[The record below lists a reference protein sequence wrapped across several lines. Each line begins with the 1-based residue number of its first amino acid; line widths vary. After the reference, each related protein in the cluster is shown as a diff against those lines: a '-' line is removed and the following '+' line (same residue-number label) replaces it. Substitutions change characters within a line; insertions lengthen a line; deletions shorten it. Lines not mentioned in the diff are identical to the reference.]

1 MSQVEEIKK
10 LLEKTG
16 TNRVGLGAEKSS
28 AEDYSK
34 IGTMHSMLAGV
45 GSGLIS
51 IPKGLFS
58 LGATLMDLGA
68 DTKKAVEVEK
78 WFDDLTEWDEK
89 AEATTAGK
97 ITETLVNIGVP
108 GAVAFTRGAAL
119 ANTALR
125 SKKLKKYFTVTD
137 PDIVKAGKKAVQL
150 NTAGKTARFTA
161 AATSGGIAEGV
172 FIGDVEQIGTF
183 GDLLG
188 GPTELERDDE
198 YDAARELV
206 NRVKF
211 GTEGALFTG
220 VLGDTT
226 QTLKKLATRGKELRF
241 SNSKIDRLLDKI
253 AAGGR
258 ARGGKTQEFFDI
270 ERKQIGIRSAD
281 LSLAQ
286 QTSRELDKNI
296 DAIFPAWKT
305 VIEKGTAGQ
314 RNKSL
319 ENIHDLLLS
328 GKTEVNQAGK
338 VLFGEMDSGIMNSV
352 RNELKGFGGED
363 KNIQAIFDNL
373 NTIRKGWGD
382 MFSALGTKMDDPTLK
397 EFQKE
402 FGKKFKGWLGGT
414 YDVFQNKSL
423 LPFMGYRPA
432 AEAVKKGMQMF
443 QDIAKQNGKSLTDEQ
458 AKYYVERLIK
468 TARLPKGF
476 RMDRPSDP
484 IFQVP
489 DFFVGKT
496 VLDDAVTNRG
506 FTSMSS
512 LPKEH
517 RQVVEQ
523 LLGKRRNPMQTIL
536 GGTARLSL
544 ITRRNEFFQDL
555 IKESDRLGTV
565 QGARKMFYENYDDAV
580 RNLGDDIKP
589 IDIDPGRTLEAGI
602 TNPLDGQ
609 YAISEIADALAETSK
624 SMMSSSFGG
633 KVYENLV
640 LYPKAA
646 TQLAKTV
653 LSPIT
658 HARNFIS
665 AGAFAT
671 ANGIIPT
678 PSALKTAYQALQVPL
693 KGTRQQNDFYRELL
707 ELGVVNTNVRLG
719 DLTRLLE
726 DVNFGGTMTSDKGL
740 RMLLKPLSKFKRFA
754 QDMYT
759 AEDDFWKIA
768 AYATEKERIGKA
780 FIRSGIKEGDM
791 ITNYLGKEV
800 KFGDDFLK
808 NEAADIV
815 RNNIPNYDYVS
826 DFVKGLRK
834 WPVGNFVSFPAEIM
848 RTSTNIVRRALRDI
862 NYTLPNGAKPL
873 RRLGYQRLVGMGLT
887 TAAVPAGVVAGAKMV
902 HNVTEDEMEALRRY
916 VADWSK
922 NSTLVPIRD
931 KETGKLKYIDFS
943 HGNAYDLL
951 ARPFQTVLNSVGSG
965 REDEDGIMDDFMLGM
980 MNATKELALPFVDE
994 AIWISA
1000 AADILARHGRTREG
1014 TEVWN
1019 PKDTDGDK
1027 IYKMMSHLVKA
1038 AAPFSYPQFKR
1049 MGIAINEDFDKYGQ
1063 SYELGDELSGFAGF
1077 RVVNINPTRGL
1088 DFKIADYQ
1096 RGVRDSRSLFTRA
1109 TRLGA
1114 GPITPKEIVDAYVNS
1129 NRALF
1134 EVRRNMMKDF
1144 NAGLVLGLN
1153 EDEASLAARR
1163 LSKVDVNTIREGIFR
1178 PLPLSDEVIR
1188 AFEENSM
1195 KMGVANPLNAAR
1207 PIIDTM
1213 RDMLSLAPLSLEM
1226 FPPLYNPYDD
1236 EGMAE
1241 GGRVGYLAGGEVEDP
1256 QDEASAAAVWVTEP
1270 EEIKKI
1276 FNYDFKQYLLS
1287 NIWKSK
1293 PKPPMSA
1300 GTAGEQAKSPMDIA
1314 TPKIDPSLLGKG
1326 PNMTNNAELTRTGL
1340 TQTENALLSN
1350 EEKAIRLRQRNM
1362 A

>member
-1 MSQVEEIKK
+1 MPTAEELNK
-10 LLEKTG
+10 LLEKKKI
-16 TNRVGLGAEKSS
+16 NKVGLAAEKSN
-28 AEDYSK
+28 AEDYST
-34 IGTMHSMLAGV
+34 IGTMHSMFAGV

-68 DTKKAVEVEK
+68 GTNKAAEVEK
-78 WFDDLTEWDEK
+78 WFDDLTTWDER

-97 ITETLVNIGVP
+97 ITEALVNIGVP
-108 GAVAFTRGAAL
+108 GSIAFTRGAAL

-125 SKKLKKYFTVTD
+125 AKKLKKYFTVTD
-137 PDIVKAGKKAVQL
+137 PDIVKAGKKAAEL
-150 NTAGKTARFTA
+150 NAAGKTARFTA

-188 GPTELERDDE
+188 GPTELERDDD
-198 YDAARELV
+198 YDAARELI

-220 VLGDTT
+220 VLGGTT
-226 QTLKKLATRGKELRF
+226 QTLKKLATEGKKLRF

-253 AAGGR
+253 AAGFR
-258 ARGGKTQEFFDI
+258 ARSGKTQEFFDI
-270 ERKQIGIRSAD
+270 ERKQLGVRSSD
-281 LSLAQ
+281 LNLAQ
-286 QTSRELDKNI
+286 QISRELDKNI
-296 DAIFPAWKT
+296 DAVFPAWKT
-305 VIEKGTAGQ
+305 VIEKGTAKQ

-319 ENIHDLLLS
+319 ERIHDLLLS
-328 GKTEVNQAGK
+328 GKHEVDKTGK
-338 VLFGEMDSGIMNSV
+338 VIFGDMDSALQSSI
-352 RNELKGFGGED
+352 RNELKGFGGKTKD
-363 KNIQAIFDNL
+363 INNIFKNL
-373 NTIRKGWGD
+373 TTIRKGWGD
-382 MFSALGTKMDDPTLK
+382 MFTALGSKMDEK
-397 EFQKE
+397 ELAQFQKL
-402 FGKKFKGWLGGT
+402 FGDKFKGWLGGT
-414 YDVFQNKSL
+414 YDKFQNHSL
-423 LPFMGYRPA
+423 IPFLGYRA
-432 AEAVKKGMQMF
+432 SAEAVKNGIKMF
-443 QDIAKQNGKSLTDEQ
+443 RDIAKQNGKPITEEQ
-458 AKYYVERLIK
+458 AKYYVERLVK
-468 TARLPKGF
+468 TAKLPKGF

-496 VLDDAVTNRG
+496 VLDDAVTDRG
-506 FTSMSS
+506 FASMSA

-517 RQVVEQ
+517 RLVVEQ

-555 IKESDRLGTV
+555 LKESDRLGTLK
-565 QGARKMFYENYDDAV
+565 GGRKMFYENYDDAI
-580 RNLGDDIKP
+580 RNLGEDIKP
-589 IDIDPGRTLEAGI
+589 IKIDPGRTLEAGV

-609 YAISEIADALAETSK
+609 YAITEIAEALEETSK
-624 SMMSSSFGG
+624 EMMSSKFGG

-658 HARNFIS
+658 HVRNFLS

-678 PSALKTAYQALQVPL
+678 PSALKTAYQALQIPL

-726 DVNFGGTMTSDKGL
+726 DVNFGGTMSSDKGL
-740 RMLLKPLSKFKRFA
+740 RMLLKYPSKFKRFA

-768 AYATEKERIGKA
+768 SYATEKERIGKA
-780 FIRSGIKEGDM
+780 FINAGIKEGDKVK
-791 ITNYLGKEV
+791 NYLGKEV
-800 KFGDDFLK
+800 KYGDDFLK

-848 RTSTNIVRRALRDI
+848 RTSTNIVRRGLRDI

-902 HNVTEDEMEALRRY
+902 YDVTEDEMEALRRY

-931 KETGKLKYIDFS
+931 KETGDLKYIDFS

-1000 AADILARHGRTREG
+1000 AADILARHGRTRDG
-1014 TEVWN
+1014 AEVWN
-1019 PKDTDGDK
+1019 PEDTDGDK
-1027 IYKMMSHLVKA
+1027 VYKMMSHLVKA
-1038 AAPFSYPQFKR
+1038 AAPFSIPQFKR
-1049 MGIAINEDFDKYGQ
+1049 LGIAINEDFDKYGQ
-1063 SYELGDELSGFAGF
+1063 SYGLGDELAGFTGF
-1077 RVVNINPTRGL
+1077 RVVNVNPARGL

-1096 RGVRDSRSLFTRA
+1096 RGVRNSRSLFTRA

-1114 GPITPKEIVDAYVNS
+1114 GPITPKEVIDAYINS

-1134 EVRRNMMKDF
+1134 EVRRNMMKDYE
-1144 NAGLVLGLN
+1144 AGQILGLTTPQIN
-1153 EDEASLAARR
+1153 LASRR
-1163 LSKVDVNTIREGIFR
+1163 LSKVDVNTIRRGVFR
-1178 PLPLSDEVIR
+1178 PLPVSQEVIR
-1188 AFEENSM
+1188 AFAENSR
-1195 KMGVANPLNAAR
+1195 KMGVANPFNVAR
-1207 PIIDTM
+1207 PVINTIN
-1213 RDMLSLAPLSLEM
+1213 RMLSLAPLSLEM
-1226 FPPLYNPYDD
+1226 FPPLYNPYDE

-1256 QDEASAAAVWVTEP
+1256 EDEASAAAAWITEP
-1270 EEIKKI
+1270 EEIKEI
-1276 FNYDFKQYLLS
+1276 FNHDFKQYFLS

-1293 PKPPMSA
+1293 PKPPASA
-1300 GTAGEQAKSPMDIA
+1300 GTAGAQAKAPMDIN

-1326 PNMTNNAELTRTGL
+1326 PNTINNVEITRTGL
-1340 TQTENALLSN
+1340 TETENALLSN
-1350 EEKAIRLRQRNM
+1350 EEKAIRLRQRGIG
-1362 A
+1362 

>member
-1 MSQVEEIKK
+1 MTSILDALNKSGE
-10 LLEKTG
+10 
-16 TNRVGLGAEKSS
+16 GAEKSG

-68 DTKKAVEVEK
+68 GTKKAVEVEK
-78 WFDDLTEWDEK
+78 WFDDLTDWDEK

-97 ITETLVNIGVP
+97 ITEALVNIGVP
-108 GAVAFTRGAAL
+108 GAIAFTRGAAI

-125 SKKLKKYFTVTD
+125 AKKLKKYFTVTD
-137 PDIVKAGKKAVQL
+137 PDIVKAGKKAVEL
-150 NTAGKTARFTA
+150 NAAGKTARFTA

-172 FIGDVEQIGTF
+172 FVGDVEQIGTF

-188 GPTELERDDE
+188 GPTELERDDD
-198 YDAARELV
+198 YDAARELI

-220 VLGDTT
+220 VLGGTT

-241 SNSKIDRLLDKI
+241 ADNKIDRLLDKI
-253 AAGGR
+253 ASGFR
-258 ARGGKTQEFFDI
+258 ARSGKTQEFFDI
-270 ERKQIGIRSAD
+270 ERKQLGIRSAD
-281 LSLAQ
+281 LNLAQ

-305 VIEKGTAGQ
+305 VVEKSTATQ

-319 ENIHDLLLS
+319 ERIHDLLLS
-328 GKTEVNQAGK
+328 GKHEVTQTGK
-338 VLFGEMDSGIMNSV
+338 VVFGDMDSKLMNSI
-352 RNELKGFGGED
+352 RNELKTIGGKD
-363 KNIQAIFDNL
+363 ANKNINEIFKNL
-373 NTIRKGWGD
+373 KTIRKGWGD
-382 MFSALGTKMDDPTLK
+382 MFTALGSQMDPK
-397 EFQKE
+397 ELAKFKKL
-402 FGKKFKGWLGGT
+402 FGDKFKGWLGGT

-423 LPFMGYRPA
+423 LPFMGYRA
-432 AEAVKKGMQMF
+432 SEEAVKKGIKMF
-443 QDIAKQNGKSLTDEQ
+443 KDVAKQNGKPITNEQ

-484 IFQVP
+484 LFRLP
-489 DFFVGKT
+489 NFFVGKT
-496 VLDDAVTNRG
+496 ALDDAVKTSS
-506 FTSMSS
+506 FTRLDQ

-517 RQVVEQ
+517 REVVEQ

-555 IKESDRLGTV
+555 FKESEKLGSLK
-565 QGARKMFYENYDDAV
+565 GSRKMFYDDYDDAV
-580 RNLGDDIKP
+580 NKLGEDVKEVM
-589 IDIDPGRTLEAGI
+589 IDPGRTLEAGI
-602 TNPLDGQ
+602 TNPLEGK

-624 SMMSSSFGG
+624 ALTSPSMGG
-633 KVYENLV
+633 KIYENLV

-646 TQLAKTV
+646 SQLAKTV

-658 HARNFIS
+658 HARNLIS

-678 PSALKTAYQALQVPL
+678 PSAIKTAYQALQVPL
-693 KGTRQQNDFYRELL
+693 KGARKQNELYRELL

-719 DLTRLLE
+719 DLTKLLE

-740 RMLLKPLSKFKRFA
+740 RMLLKYPAKFKRFA

-768 AYATEKERIGKA
+768 SWAVEKERMGKA
-780 FIRSGIKEGDM
+780 FVRAGIKEGDLV
-791 ITNYLGKEV
+791 TNYLGKKV
-800 KFGDDFLK
+800 KYGDDFLK

-826 DFVKGLRK
+826 DFIKGIRR

-862 NYTLPNGAKPL
+862 NYTLPNGATPL
-873 RRLGYQRLVGMGLT
+873 KRLGYQRLVGMGLT
-887 TAAVPAGVVAGAKMV
+887 TAAVPAGVTAGAQMV
-902 HNVTEDEMEALRRY
+902 YDVTKDEMDAMRRY

-931 KETGKLKYIDFS
+931 KETGDLKYIDFS
-943 HGNAYDLL
+943 HANAYDTLV
-951 ARPFQTVLNSVGSG
+951 RPFQAVLTNVAAGNQ
-965 REDEDGIMDDFMLGM
+965 DQDGMMDDFMLGVM
-980 MNATKELALPFVDE
+980 EAVKETASPFVDE
-994 AIWISA
+994 AIFTEA
-1000 AADILARHGRTREG
+1000 AFDIIARRGRTREG
-1014 TEVWN
+1014 VQVWN
-1019 PKDTDGDK
+1019 PEDTDGDK
-1027 IYKMMSHLVKA
+1027 IQKMIKHLIKA
-1038 AAPFSYPQFKR
+1038 AAPFSIPQFKR
-1049 MGIAINEDFDKYGQ
+1049 MGLAINEDFDKYGQ
-1063 SYELGDELSGFAGF
+1063 SYELGNELAGFAGL
-1077 RVVNINPTRGL
+1077 RVVDVNPARGL
-1088 DFKIADYQ
+1088 DFKIASYQ
-1096 RGVRDSRSLFTRA
+1096 RGVRNSRSLFTRA

-1114 GPITPKEIVDAYVNS
+1114 GPITPKEVIDAYINS

-1134 EVRRNMMKDF
+1134 EVRRNMMRDYD
-1144 NAGLVLGLN
+1144 AGQILGLT
-1153 EDEASLAARR
+1153 EDQILDASRR
-1163 LSKVDVNTIREGIFR
+1163 LSKRDFRTIREGIFR
-1178 PLPLSDEVIR
+1178 PLPLSSEVIR

-1195 KMGVANPLNAAR
+1195 KMGIENPLNVAR
-1207 PIIDTM
+1207 PVIDTL

-1226 FPPLYNPYDD
+1226 FPPLYNPFDE

-1256 QDEASAAAVWVTEP
+1256 IDEASAAATWINEP
-1270 EEIKKI
+1270 KEIKEI
-1276 FNYDFKQYLLS
+1276 FNNDFKQYLLS

-1293 PKPPMSA
+1293 PKPAMSA
-1300 GTAGEQAKSPMDIA
+1300 GTTGAQAKSPMDIA
-1314 TPKIDPSLLGKG
+1314 TPEVNPSLVGQG
-1326 PNMTNNAELTRTGL
+1326 ANMTNNVGLTNTGL
-1340 TQTENALLSN
+1340 TQTENALLSQ
-1350 EEKAIRLRQRNM
+1350 EEKAIRLRQRGIG
-1362 A
+1362 